1 VSGHVL
7 LVDDGPFSEMVAAML
22 AGGLASC
29 GWTSRRC
36 QLHPDVAPE
45 RLLPGGDATVLISD
59 RYDRSVVDRFDIAS
73 HGTRRP
79 WLSVLHQHPYVQLGP
94 YVDPYRGPCHAC
106 LRRRLTQHGHLD
118 PVGELASASNAGS
131 VSGLPPHLAVTVAG
145 LALAILSSDG
155 NNAEG
160 LVFLAHVDGFTV
172 SRLPVVAAHF
182 CRRCGD
188 GAGAW
193 PPKRDNAAILAA
205 LRALRGRA

>member
-1 VSGHVL
+1 VSVHVQ
-7 LVDDGPFSEMVAAML
+7 LVDDGPFSEFVAATL

-36 QLHPDVAPE
+36 RLDPDVLPE
-45 RLLPGGDATVLISD
+45 RLLPGGDVTVLISD

-118 PVGELASASNAGS
+118 PVGELASASNGDS

-145 LALAILSSDG
+145 LALAILSSG
-155 NNAEG
+155 GKNARG
-160 LVFLAHVDGFTV
+160 SAFLAHVDGFTV
-172 SRLPVVAAHF
+172 SRLPVVAAHY
-182 CRRCGD
+182 CRRCGAD
-188 GAGAW
+188 AGAW
-193 PPKRDNAAILAA
+193 PPKRDNTAILAA
-205 LRALRGRA
+205 LRARGGRA